1 MFDMKQTFTFLAVL
15 AILLSAIGASPVQ
28 AENLHQQTWNSA
40 IVVMNPHD
48 VSADFLITYYDST
61 GAVIASTSLFTLAPM
76 ESRTILVGSLANDG
90 SAVISS
96 NTDLVAVYREVL
108 ANNSSSPS
116 IYTAFAGSPA
126 GSSTVYIPS
135 FVYNSTTNTLLSVQ
149 SLEGSSDVTLTMT
162 FYNSSGAAT
171 ALTLGSMGTV
181 RPSSPQFF
189 DASSFTGQLG
199 STFSGSLVIT
209 AADSR
214 QIAAV
219 AEQTT
224 ASGRSIFSA
233 EGVPAGASSVY
244 LPSAMCGYGRYS
256 QHSEFIIMNTST
268 SAGTFTIH
276 YYDAQGNQASTL
288 PSGWTSSS
296 VPAYSSVTVNPC
308 SVSPALPNG
317 TLYTAVI
324 TANTG
329 QYAAIG
335 EVLSNNGLQ
344 TAHAGVSSVLSTCS
358 GGSCW
363 TVLPYVEWS
372 SSIYAIRTYIA
383 LMNVGS
389 TAASDVTIN
398 YYQANGTLLGSQT
411 VSSIPQYAKVNSNP
425 SLAAGVITQT
435 QRSFLGSV
443 VVVSDQPLLAIARVQ
458 RLVRN
463 SSSSY
468 TTLGED
474 YMGYPYIP

>member
-1 MFDMKQTFTFLAVL
+1 MKHTLTILAVL
-15 AILLSAIGASPVQ
+15 AILMSVLGVSPVQ

-61 GAVIASTSLFTLAPM
+61 GIVIASTSLFTLAPM

-108 ANNSSSPS
+108 SNNSSSPS
-116 IYTAFAGSPA
+116 IYTAFAGTPA

-135 FVYNSTTNTLLSVQ
+135 FVHNATTNTLVSVQ
-149 SLEGSSDVTLTMT
+149 SLEGSADVTLTMT
-162 FYNSSGAAT
+162 FYDASGTAT
-171 ALTLGSMGTV
+171 VLTLGAMETV
-181 RPSSPQFF
+181 HPSSPQFF
-189 DASSFTGQLG
+189 DANLFTGQLT

-224 ASGRSIFSA
+224 SSGRSIFSA
-233 EGVPAGASSVY
+233 EGVPAGADTVY
-244 LPSAMCGYGRYS
+244 LPSAMCGYGRYA
-256 QHSEFIIMNTST
+256 QHSEFIVMNTSAT
-268 SAGTFTIH
+268 AGTFTIH
-276 YYDAQGNQASTL
+276 YYDAQGNQAFTL
-288 PSGWTSSS
+288 PSGWTSDS
-296 VPAYSSVTVNPC
+296 VPAYSSVTINPC
-308 SVSPALPNG
+308 SVSPALPSG

-335 EVLSNNGLQ
+335 QVLSNNGLQ

-383 LMNVGS
+383 LMNVGTT
-389 TAASDVTIN
+389 TASSVNIN
-398 YYQANGTLLGSQT
+398 YYQANGTLLGTQT

-425 SLAAGVITQT
+425 SLATGVITQT
-435 QRSFLGSV
+435 RRSFLGSV

-474 YMGYPYIP
+474 YLGYPYIP